1 MNTML
6 RRLRVQLT
14 LFYFLA
20 ALSLVVLLGGGSYLL
35 LRHYLYS
42 ATDQAM
48 QVKMALVLRQ
58 YGLSLPPD
66 LAQAEQNWLEN
77 RGQSLQSPTLPA
89 ASSEHDEEET
99 EEHSTTPSPNYRPG
113 DEAYDEELAPVFV
126 LPLNAS
132 SDLMPAAN
140 LPQAPISQ
148 DRAAAAAAL
157 ANGSDL
163 RTVRLYDGSRA
174 RLLTYRVTIP
184 GGPTLLQVGRLLRDQ
199 DRVLGQYLVG
209 LVVLAAFGATFLGL
223 GSWWLSGRTLGPAQ
237 QAWSQQQAFVSN
249 ASHELRTPLTL
260 IRATADYALRS
271 HSPEDQVENLQE
283 ILGECDYMNGLVDDL
298 LLLSRLDA
306 NRLELARQPVQV
318 AALFQEVKDK
328 FEKLAGGKDVQLLI
342 KNDYG
347 SLWGDPVRMRQV
359 LFILLDNS
367 LRFTPPGG
375 AISLNSQSHG
385 KQRELLVRDNGRGIP
400 TEDLPHVFE
409 RFYQVKNPN
418 AVDNRSNGLGLS
430 IAKALVEAQ
439 GGWIAIDSQEG
450 EGATAILSLEDAG

>member
-6 RRLRVQLT
+6 KRLRIQLT
-14 LFYFLA
+14 LFYFIA
-20 ALSLVVLLGGGSYLL
+20 ALSLVLLLGGGSYLL

-42 ATDQAM
+42 ATDLAV
-48 QVKMALVLRQ
+48 QVKMALVLQQ
-58 YGLSLPPD
+58 YGFSLPPE
-66 LAQAEQNWLEN
+66 LAQAEQNWLQN
-77 RGQSLQSPTLPA
+77 RGQALQPPTRSA
-89 ASSEHDEEET
+89 TSSEKEEEEA
-99 EEHSTTPSPNYRPG
+99 EEHSATSSLNHYPG

-132 SDLMPAAN
+132 SDLMPSSN
-140 LPQAPISQ
+140 LPQAPIAQ
-148 DRAAAAAAL
+148 DRAAATAAL

-163 RTVRLYDGSRA
+163 RTVRLSDGSRA
-174 RLLTYRVTIP
+174 RLLTYRVEIP
-184 GGPTLLQVGRLLRDQ
+184 GGPTLIQVGRLLRDQ
-199 DRVLGQYLVG
+199 DRVLSQYLFG
-209 LVVLAAFGATFLGL
+209 LTILAAFGATFLGL

-271 HSPEDQVENLQE
+271 QPPQEQVENLKE

-306 NRLELARQPVQV
+306 NRLELTRQPVQISI
-318 AALFQEVKDK
+318 LFQEVKDK
-328 FEKLAGGKDVQLLI
+328 FEKLADGKEVQLFVD
-342 KNDYG
+342 NDRG
-347 SLWGDPVRMRQV
+347 SVWGDPVRMRQV

-375 AISLNSQSHG
+375 VIRLDSQPSG
-385 KQRELLVRDNGRGIP
+385 KQRLLLVSDNGRGIP
-400 TEDLPHVFE
+400 AEDLPHVFE
-409 RFYQVKNPN
+409 RFYQVKNTK
-418 AVDNRSNGLGLS
+418 ASDSRSNGLGLS
-430 IAKALVEAQ
+430 IAKSLVEAQ

-450 EGATAILSLEDAG
+450 EGATAILSLEAAD